1 MSNTIGVT
9 PEFNEACLAI
19 LNSWRGGQLPFS
31 EALARLLVMVQQ
43 ASASGNRANQA
54 RAEQILANLQ
64 LTRGNLD
71 ASIQHAQH
79 ARLLA
84 TPYNDHNRLAVIDLV
99 EGENWRY
106 KGDFD
111 TAIRLYRSAYDHANQ
126 LDDVGLKAYLQSFAV
141 VNIGL
146 VLLTI
151 DRTDEAQ
158 IEFEMGLSLAQQWDK
173 PDASLVTLCEIY
185 HGMAMIHLKHNRLPQ
200 AWEEAL
206 KAYHLANQNDD
217 PRISGL
223 ANRTMGNVLT
233 VYTPPDNTY
242 SHDPDE
248 YFRASIEKF
257 RLLDVEVEIMR
268 TTFAQAVSLTKR
280 GNIHSA
286 TRKLQQTIIAF
297 KRLGMIDDLQQ
308 ALNFRKTILS

>member
-1 MSNTIGVT
+1 MSEPTTVT

-19 LNSWRGGQLPFS
+19 LNSWRGGKLPFS

-79 ARLLA
+79 ARMLA

-106 KGDFD
+106 KGEFD

-126 LDDVGLKAYLQSFAV
+126 LTDLGLKAYLQSFSA

-146 VLLTI
+146 VLLAM

-158 IEFEMGLSLAQQWDK
+158 IEFETGLSLAQQWDR
-173 PDASLVTLCEIY
+173 PDASLVTLCEIH
-185 HGMAMIHLKHNRLPQ
+185 HGMAMIHLKHNRLLQ

-233 VYTPPDNTY
+233 VYTPPDSTY
-242 SHDPDE
+242 SHDPDD
-248 YFRASIEKF
+248 YFRTSIEKF

-268 TTFAQAVSLTKR
+268 TTFAQAVSLAKR
-280 GNIHSA
+280 GNINSA
-286 TRKLQQTIIAF
+286 TRKLQQVIIAF